1 MKKFV
6 FVHVELRR
14 NKCLS
19 TALYL
24 RRYIGLIYAR
34 SENGGKFMGDVR
46 LRNGSMYVVDTHGT
60 KLASF
65 REAVDVPSHP
75 PLAIV
80 SSERPL
86 PRITNA
92 KCFLRY
98 PEDTPRKL
106 KQSNIA
112 RFQYATR

>member
-1 MKKFV
+1 MAV
-6 FVHVELRR
+6 RR
-14 NKCLS
+14 
-19 TALYL
+19 
-24 RRYIGLIYAR
+24 
-34 SENGGKFMGDVR
+34 
-46 LRNGSMYVVDTHGT
+46 HGT

-65 REAVDVPSHP
+65 RGAVDVPSH

-98 PEDTPRKL
+98 PGYSEKIEA
-106 KQSNIA
+106 K
-112 RFQYATR
+112 